1 MKSNKVMY
9 VIIAIAVVVIAF
21 VAMKPKAT
29 TTTTTPTMGNKT
41 NRSWGDI
48 PAGTTF
54 DKLTP
59 SNNAGNSWV
68 TWNNLYVEV
77 PNDLFYI

>member
-1 MKSNKVMY
+1 MKSSKTMY

-21 VAMKPKAT
+21 VAMKPKV
-29 TTTTTPTMGNKT
+29 TTTTTPKMGNKT

-54 DKLTP
+54 DKLDP

-68 TWNNLYVEV
+68 TWNNQYVEV